1 MEKREQMISELKKV
15 MNSLAEVFMGFA
27 HMCEGVSEQ
36 MEELLKLAE
45 DAVER
50 YGASFFKNGA

>member
-1 MEKREQMISELKKV
+1 MIAELKKV

>member
-1 MEKREQMISELKKV
+1 MEKREQMIAALKKV

-27 HMCEGVSEQ
+27 HSVRVFSEQ
-36 MEELLKLAE
+36 MEELLKLAS